1 MMERRMYH
9 PSMMN
14 AAANNLFTTT
24 TNPRHRAILENN
36 RLHALLEVTGNWEQI
51 LTPQMTVD
59 HPHYCVSDGVHTQ
72 VFDGR
77 DEVAAFYRGLADSG
91 MSALFGPID
100 EQFMVSDWGLASY
113 GLWGFQL
120 PGAVAA
126 ARGLDVDDLDAHYYM
141 TEMVSM
147 VWPYDDD
154 AKLIGENV
162 LEDPGTRQ
170 IWQLDP
176 AEVLT
181 NEEALAILAP
191 MLDELTSTAPRS

>member
-1 MMERRMYH
+1 MERRMYH

-14 AAANNLFTTT
+14 AAVNKLLTTT
-24 TNPRHRAILENN
+24 TNPHHRAILENN

-59 HPHYCVSDGVHTQ
+59 HPHYCASDGVHTH

-77 DEVAAFYRGLADSG
+77 DEVAAFYRSLADSG

-100 EQFMVSDWGLASY
+100 EQFMVSDWGLAAY

-120 PGAVAA
+120 PGAMAA
-126 ARGLDVDDLDAHYYM
+126 ARGLDVDDPDAHYYM

-147 VWPYDDD
+147 VWPYNDD
-154 AKLIGENV
+154 AKLIGENI
-162 LEDPGTRQ
+162 LEDPGTRRF
-170 IWQLDP
+170 WKLDP
-176 AEVLT
+176 AEVMT
-181 NEEALAILAP
+181 NEEAQAILAP
-191 MLDELTSTAPRS
+191 MLEELTATAPSP